1 MKFMNFKEIYI
12 PELKYGRTIEVMD
25 ELLVLLE
32 ITVIPRTSTYYYH
45 YCLGNHNKPS
55 LDIAFRPE
63 DGIVG
68 YVSIFI
74 MNEKIVEI
82 NTMPKV
88 RNKKKGLSFFDERLN
103 FDNLYLTDERQFK
116 MFNKNNDIWVLHES
130 VFEKELDAYLLG
142 GSNYLLLNN
151 REFMGIKM
159 EDFNEQ
165 EMLEL
170 YRAKCL

>member
-1 MKFMNFKEIYI
+1 MNFKEIYI

-55 LDIAFRPE
+55 LDVAFRPE

-68 YVSIFI
+68 YVSFFI

-88 RNKKKGLSFFDERLN
+88 RYKKKGLSFF
-103 FDNLYLTDERQFK
+103 
-116 MFNKNNDIWVLHES
+116 
-130 VFEKELDAYLLG
+130 
-142 GSNYLLLNN
+142 
-151 REFMGIKM
+151 
-159 EDFNEQ
+159 
-165 EMLEL
+165 
-170 YRAKCL
+170 